1 MVVKSNKDK
10 LMKQALMGKVA
21 PPVMAASGRSTYVT
35 TWDGKPKIGIGVG
48 GIKYNVKMGDP
59 CLGWPETEYM
69 TPGVAL
75 FGTDEKAEYDRRSVS
90 ESGTAFTKLS
100 CIGNKVTVVGGD
112 AKGSKGVVTGK
123 GGVGGTSRHVL
134 SHFPKDVLSKLN
146 IGDKMRVAS
155 KGVGL
160 KVEGFDGKLF
170 NMDPKFLEALE
181 PELNGDILELPVAKE
196 IPVIAMGMGVGGSSA
211 ESGGWCVQVSPP
223 HLVEMLGL
231 GDLRFGD
238 LVACNDALMSYGKG
252 YYKGAI
258 TVGVVT
264 TGESQVAGHGP
275 TVMAIASSKH
285 GKIKARVD
293 ATANVAK
300 YLELEG

>member
-1 MVVKSNKDK
+1 M
-10 LMKQALMGKVA
+10 
-21 PPVMAASGRSTYVT
+21 
-35 TWDGKPKIGIGVG
+35 
-48 GIKYNVKMGDP
+48 MGDP
-59 CLGWPETEYM
+59 VLGWPETEYM

-75 FGTDEKAEYDRRSVS
+75 YGADEKAEYDRRSA
-90 ESGTAFTKLS
+90 SGSGMAFTKLC
-100 CIGNKVTVVGGD
+100 CIGNEVTVVGGD
-112 AKGSKGVVTGK
+112 ARGSKGVVTGK

-134 SHFPKDVLSKLN
+134 SHFPKDDLRKLN

-160 KVEGFDGKLF
+160 KVEGFDGRLF
-170 NMDPKFLEALE
+170 NMDPAFLDALE
-181 PELNGDILELPVAKE
+181 PELDGEVLELPVAKE

-238 LVACNDALMSYGKG
+238 LVACRDALMSYGKG

-258 TVGVVT
+258 TIGVVT
-264 TGESQVAGHGP
+264 TGESHVAGQGP
-275 TVMAIASSKH
+275 GVMAIASSKH
-285 GKIKARVD
+285 GKIKPRVD
-293 ATANVAK
+293 PSANVAK
-300 YLELEG
+300 YLGVGA

>member
-75 FGTDEKAEYDRRSVS
+75 YGVDEKAEYDRRSAS
-90 ESGTAFTKLS
+90 GSGTAFTKLS
-100 CIGNKVTVVGGD
+100 CIGNKVIVVGGD

-134 SHFPKDVLSKLN
+134 SNFPRDVLKKLQVLGHVRCDVDSRFDLTPLGGSYGYDARPLPRN
-146 IGDKMRVAS
+146 LALPCGHDPHCDGALVVA
-155 KGVGL
+155 
-160 KVEGFDGKLF
+160 
-170 NMDPKFLEALE
+170 
-181 PELNGDILELPVAKE
+181 LPVGHE
-196 IPVIAMGMGVGGSSA
+196 GV
-211 ESGGWCVQVSPP
+211 
-223 HLVEMLGL
+223 L
-231 GDLRFGD
+231 
-238 LVACNDALMSYGKG
+238 
-252 YYKGAI
+252 
-258 TVGVVT
+258 
-264 TGESQVAGHGP
+264 AGHQVTEP
-275 TVMAIASSKH
+275 
-285 GKIKARVD
+285 
-293 ATANVAK
+293 
-300 YLELEG
+300 

>member
-1 MVVKSNKDK
+1 MVLKSNKDK
-10 LMKQALMGKVA
+10 LMRQALMGKVA

-35 TWDGKPKIGIGVG
+35 TWDGKPKIGIGIG

-75 FGTDEKAEYDRRSVS
+75 YGVDEKAEYDRRSANG
-90 ESGTAFTKLS
+90 SGTAFTKLS

-112 AKGSKGVVTGK
+112 AKGSTGVVTGK

-134 SHFPKDVLSKLN
+134 AHFDGDALQKLN
-146 IGDKMRVAS
+146 IGDRVRVTS
-155 KGVGL
+155 RGVGFE
-160 KVEGFDGKLF
+160 VEGFDGRLF
-170 NMDPKFLEALE
+170 NMDPVFFEALG
-181 PELNGDILELPVAKE
+181 PEMDGDILELPVAKE

-238 LVACNDALMSYGKG
+238 LVACKDALMSYGKG
-252 YYKGAI
+252 YYRGAV

-264 TGESQVAGHGP
+264 TGESQVAGQGP
-275 TVMAIASSKH
+275 SVMAIASSKR
-285 GKIKARVD
+285 GKINARVD

-300 YLELEG
+300 YLELGG